1 MVNKTTVA
9 WRITVLLS
17 LVAAVPAVL
26 YWEDSRRHVDTE
38 AMLNVSVSV
47 KTLSHVR
54 VDAVGD
60 SVWNPSAGSGFLIS
74 SADCEVLTNHHVIAN
89 AAHIEIYPRR
99 WAENKGIPATVV
111 NSNPKSDIAV
121 VRMSDCSG
129 ILEARMG
136 NSDRLRPG
144 DEVFAVGNPLGT
156 NPDSISQGIVSHTQR
171 LNSGLIP
178 YLQTDASMSHGSS
191 GGALFN
197 RQGEV
202 IGINTAIAATR
213 NGSNIGIGYALPINL
228 VKHETS
234 RLHDGPPTWG
244 DTGIEDLLSGLTA
257 REAAFF
263 GVPEGRAAII
273 VTDSPEDG
281 PSKGKLFAKD
291 VVYGIDDVSITSVNQ
306 AQRLISG
313 YNPGREVEFRVIR
326 TGQHVDVSV
335 TLAEGW
341 RTQESPESDYYAG
354 HLGMTAEMWNDME
367 DWKNQFDS
375 PVITKIHSLGPAHL
389 ASVTSSQKTL
399 VRNGPLVIPIQL
411 SVNTVTGI
419 AYDGNYYTIKSV
431 GALERLAAEAFA
443 ANFPILLEIEFWGRE
458 NPLNI
463 DEPVR
468 RIKTSFH
475 TVIPA
480 LTSAEAPSVVDK
492 LKFDIVLDDAGS
504 VISDVAYFNGER
516 RR

>member
-1 MVNKTTVA
+1 
-9 WRITVLLS
+9 
-17 LVAAVPAVL
+17 
-26 YWEDSRRHVDTE
+26 
-38 AMLNVSVSV
+38 MLNVSVSV

-60 SVWNPSAGSGFLIS
+60 SIWNPSAGSGFLIS
-74 SADCEVLTNHHVIAN
+74 SRDCEVLTNHHVIAE

-111 NSNPKSDIAV
+111 NSNPRSDIAV
-121 VRMSDCSG
+121 LRMSDCSG
-129 ILEARMG
+129 IPEATMG
-136 NSDRLRPG
+136 NSDQLRPG

-156 NPDSISQGIVSHTQR
+156 NPDSISQGIVSHTRR

-178 YLQTDASMSHGSS
+178 YLQTDASISHGSS

-213 NGSNIGIGYALPINL
+213 NGGNAGIGYALPINL

-234 RLHDGPPTWG
+234 KLHDGPPTWG
-244 DTGIEDLLSGLTA
+244 DAGIEDLLTGLTE

-291 VVYGIDDVSITSVNQ
+291 VVYGIDNVSITSANQ
-306 AQRLISG
+306 AHRLINN
-313 YNPGREVEFRVIR
+313 YNPGREVKFRVVR
-326 TGQHVDVSV
+326 SGQHIDVGV

-341 RTQESPESDYYAG
+341 QTKESPEADYYAG
-354 HLGMTAEMWNDME
+354 HLGMTAEMWSDME
-367 DWKNQFDS
+367 DWKNYFDS

-389 ASVTSSQKTL
+389 AFVTSSQKTFA
-399 VRNGPLVIPIQL
+399 RSGPLVIPVQL

-419 AYDGNYYTIKSV
+419 AFDGNYYTIKSV
-431 GALERLAAEAFA
+431 DALEHLAAEAFA
-443 ANFPILLEIEFWGRE
+443 ENFPILLEIEFWGRD

-468 RIKTSFH
+468 RQRTTFH
-475 TVIPA
+475 TVMPA
-480 LTSAEAPSVVDK
+480 LSSAEAPGVEDTPGIDIALDGTGSVV
-492 LKFDIVLDDAGS
+492 
-504 VISDVAYFNGER
+504 SDVAYFDGER

>member
-17 LVAAVPAVL
+17 LVAAIPAVL
-26 YWEDSRRHVDTE
+26 YWEDSRRQVDTE

-60 SVWNPSAGSGFLIS
+60 SVWSPSAGSGFLIS
-74 SADCEVLTNHHVIAN
+74 SRDCEILTNHHVIAN
-89 AAHIEIYPRR
+89 AAHIEIYPRQ
-99 WAENKGIPATVV
+99 WSENNGIPATLV
-111 NSNPKSDIAV
+111 NSNPRSDIAV
-121 VRMSDCSG
+121 LRMSECSG
-129 ILEARMG
+129 IPEARMG
-136 NSDRLRPG
+136 NSERLRPG

-156 NPDSISQGIVSHTQR
+156 NPDSISQGIVSHTER
-171 LNSGLIP
+171 LTSGLIP
-178 YLQTDASMSHGSS
+178 YLQTDASISHGSS

-202 IGINTAIAATR
+202 IGINTAIASTR
-213 NGSNIGIGYALPINL
+213 NGSIPGIGYALPINL

-234 RLHDGPPTWG
+234 KLHDGPPTWG
-244 DTGIEDLLSGLTA
+244 DAGIEDLLTGLTE

-273 VTDSPEDG
+273 VTDSPEQG

-291 VVYGIDDVSITSVNQ
+291 VVYEIDDVSITSVNQ

-313 YNPGREVEFRVIR
+313 YDPGHEAKFRVIR
-326 TGQHVDVSV
+326 SGQHIDVGV
-335 TLAEGW
+335 TLVEGW
-341 RTQESPESDYYAG
+341 QTQTSPDADYYAG

-367 DWKNQFDS
+367 DWKNTFDS

-389 ASVTSSQKTL
+389 AFVTSSQKTL
-399 VRNGPLVIPIQL
+399 VRNGPLVMPIQL
-411 SVNTVTGI
+411 TVNTVTGI
-419 AYDGNYYTIKSV
+419 AYDGDYYTIKSV
-431 GALERLAAEAFA
+431 DALERLAAEAFA
-443 ANFPILLEIEFWGRE
+443 ANFPILLEIEFWGRD

-463 DEPVR
+463 DEPIR
-468 RIKTSFH
+468 RLRTSFH
-475 TVIPA
+475 TVMPA
-480 LTSAEAPSVVDK
+480 LSSAEAPRAEDT
-492 LKFDIVLDDAGS
+492 DIDLDDPGS
-504 VISDVAYFNGER
+504 VIGDVAYFNGDR
-516 RR
+516 GR

>member
-17 LVAAVPAVL
+17 LVAVVPAVL
-26 YWEDSRRHVDTE
+26 YWEDSRRYVDTE

-54 VDAVGD
+54 VDAFGD
-60 SVWNPSAGSGFLIS
+60 SVWNPSAGSGFLVS
-74 SADCEVLTNHHVIAN
+74 SRDCEVLTNHHVIAN
-89 AAHIEIYPRR
+89 AAHIEIYPRQ
-99 WAENKGIPATVV
+99 WAENTGILATVV
-111 NSNPKSDIAV
+111 NSNPKSDVAV
-121 VRMSDCSG
+121 LRMSDCSG
-129 ILEARMG
+129 IPEARMG

-171 LNSGLIP
+171 LNPGLIP
-178 YLQTDASMSHGSS
+178 YLQTDASISHGSS

-197 RQGEV
+197 RQGDV
-202 IGINTAIAATR
+202 VGINTAIAATR
-213 NGSNIGIGYALPINL
+213 NGSNTGIGYALPINL

-234 RLHDGPPTWG
+234 KLHDGPPTWG
-244 DTGIEDLLSGLTA
+244 DAGIKDLLSGLTE

-263 GVPEGRAAII
+263 GVPEGRAATI

-306 AQRLISG
+306 ARRLING
-313 YNPGREVEFRVIR
+313 YNPGREVKFKVIR
-326 TGQHVDVSV
+326 SGQHIDVGV

-341 RTQESPESDYYAG
+341 RAQESPEADYYTG

-367 DWKNQFDS
+367 DWRNQFDS

-389 ASVTSSQKTL
+389 AYVTSSQKTL
-399 VRNGPLVIPIQL
+399 ARNGPLLIPVQL

-431 GALERLAAEAFA
+431 DALERLAAEAFA
-443 ANFPILLEIEFWGRE
+443 ANFPILLEIELWGRE
-458 NPLNI
+458 SPLNI

-468 RIKTSFH
+468 RLKTSFH
-475 TVIPA
+475 TVMPA
-480 LTSAEAPSVVDK
+480 LASVVAPRVEDK
-492 LKFDIVLDDAGS
+492 LDIDIEPGDTGS
-504 VISDVAYFNGER
+504 VVSDVAYFNGGR